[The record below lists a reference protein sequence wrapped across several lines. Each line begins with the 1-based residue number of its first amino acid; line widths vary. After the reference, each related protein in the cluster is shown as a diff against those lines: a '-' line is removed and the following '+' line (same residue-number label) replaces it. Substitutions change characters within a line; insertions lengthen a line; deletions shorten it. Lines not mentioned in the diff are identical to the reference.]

1 VEGRS
6 MNKAERLIDLIAMLL
21 EAQRP
26 VTLERIRRSIPGYGQ
41 TTMASFKR
49 MFERDKSELRE
60 MGIPIQVEPLDPFG
74 EEQGYRI
81 PKEEYYLPEI
91 AFTPEEKVAL
101 LLVNRLSSGEVTPLS
116 REAAAAL
123 RKLSP
128 DLGDGSRLGQTGS
141 LHWRFAPQREPVEGL
156 TILWEAAVGRRTV
169 RFVYHSLGKGK
180 ARERELD
187 PYGLYFERGA
197 WYVVGYCHLRE
208 EIRSFRISRIESAVG
223 LANPEEGG
231 PDFSRP
237 PDFKLEDYSRIL
249 PWEFEEGAEYEARV
263 RFSPRIAWLVER
275 DLGDVYRFKPAKDGG
290 GILHVTV
297 RNEDAF
303 LNWVLPFAEDAEVLS
318 PRELREKVRE
328 RLLRMLDKLGGEG
341 DA

>member
-1 VEGRS
+1 

-26 VTLERIRRSIPGYGQ
+26 VTLERIRGSIPGYDQ
-41 TTMASFKR
+41 TTTASFKR

-60 MGIPIQVEPLDPFG
+60 MGIPILVEPLDPL
-74 EEQGYRI
+74 EEVQGYRI

-91 AFTPEEKVAL
+91 TLTPEEKVAL
-101 LLVNRLSSGEVTPLS
+101 LLVNRLSSEEVTPLS

-128 DLGDGSRLGQTGS
+128 DLGDGSRMGQSGS

-156 TILWEAAVGRRTV
+156 TLLLEAAVGQRTV
-169 RFVYHSLGKGK
+169 RFVYRSLGKGK
-180 ARERELD
+180 ARERRLD

-197 WYVVGYCHLRE
+197 WYVVGYCHLRK
-208 EIRSFRISRIESAVG
+208 EIRSFRVSRIESAVE
-223 LANPEEGG
+223 LASPGVEGPEF
-231 PDFSRP
+231 DRP

-263 RFSPRIAWLVER
+263 RFSPRIAWQVER
-275 DLGDVYRFKPAKDGG
+275 DLGGVYRFEPASDGG
-290 GILHVTV
+290 GVLHVTV

-303 LNWVLPFAEDAEVLS
+303 LDWVLSFADDAEVLS
-318 PRELREKVRE
+318 PPELRERIRE

-341 DA
+341 GA